1 MVTLDAKHWIVEGE
15 LMVSFYVAGPIAPA
29 VWQDFCDTLASGA
42 THKLLVASIGAVE
55 IDAMQRRQ
63 INEALRARPPVAVA
77 VVTDEALV
85 RGQMTAMTWLGHID
99 VTSFAWHK
107 LTDAYRHLSPRDVT
121 ERRALGL
128 VDIVRRRA
136 EQAEQ

>member
-1 MVTLDAKHWIVEGE
+1 MILRQAKHWTVEGE
-15 LMVSFYVAGPIAPA
+15 LMVAFYLAGPMPPV
-29 VWQDFCDTLASGA
+29 VWGDFCDTIASGA

-55 IDAMQRRQ
+55 IDVVQRRQ
-63 INEALRARPPVAVA
+63 FNEALRNRPPVAVA

-107 LTDAYRHLSPRDVT
+107 LSEAYRHLSPRDVS
-121 ERRALGL
+121 ERRALEL
-128 VDIVRRRA
+128 VDIVRQRA
-136 EQAEQ
+136 EQ